1 MQYSAFSLKSL
12 RVLGLHASNLNFDFF
27 LNLVPV
33 CFFLCFLRHFDF
45 TRQLSRNCR
54 KRCFSQRNLQP
65 VRHIWTYNHSCRK
78 IHCTYN
84 SINTIIIIIII
95 AVYKSIAI
103 NYYLLKVQNTIAI
116 HSDSEVLII
125 FYFFEFRF
133 W

>member
-1 MQYSAFSLKSL
+1 MYIIVTEKYIALTI
-12 RVLGLHASNLNFDFF
+12 VL
-27 LNLVPV
+27 
-33 CFFLCFLRHFDF
+33 
-45 TRQLSRNCR
+45 
-54 KRCFSQRNLQP
+54 
-65 VRHIWTYNHSCRK
+65 
-78 IHCTYN
+78 
-84 SINTIIIIIII
+84 NTIII